1 MTDER
6 PVPVKTILVTIGLVV
21 AAVIALYLIRLL
33 AHIWMLLLVALFFA
47 VLLTP
52 PVDFVRRH
60 LRVSKGLATTLVIL
74 FGLGLIM
81 GMMYAF
87 IRPLVDETRD
97 FVDRFPTYVSDARA
111 GRGPVGRLVREYDLD
126 KRLEDN
132 RERLNQALE
141 GAGGSAVDV
150 ARRVFAGLVS
160 TLTIIVLAVL
170 MILYGPAMLASG
182 LGALSPPRRER
193 VRAVAVDCARALTGY
208 AMGNLLISL
217 IAGSVTFIALW
228 VFGVP
233 FRGVLALF
241 VAFADLIPLVGATL
255 GAIPTILVSF
265 LHSTTAG
272 IGMLIVYIVY
282 QQFENH
288 VLQVAI
294 MSKTVHIN
302 QLVVLVSVL
311 MGVELLGFLGA
322 LLAIPVAGVLQV
334 IVRDLWDHRAGRLKE
349 EPTVGADEVP
359 VSEVVAEREADAAPA
374 VDAPT
379 EAATD
384 APAEVATEA
393 PVEVAEARAEA
404 TKAAEA
410 EAKPPTEDAPRTD
423 GETDGRADG
432 ATDAE
437 ADGTTDGK
445 AEPPEPPID
454 EPGPDEAVEPTSGR
468 A

>member
-6 PVPVKTILVTIGLVV
+6 PVPVKTILVTIGLVL
-21 AAVIALYLIRLL
+21 AAGVALYLIRVL
-33 AHIWMLLLVALFFA
+33 AHIWTLLLVALFFA

-52 PVDFVRRH
+52 PVDFLRRH
-60 LRVSKGLATTLVIL
+60 LRMSKGLATTIVIL
-74 FGLGLIM
+74 AGLGLIA

-87 IRPLVDETRD
+87 IRPLVDQTQEFID
-97 FVDRFPTYVSDARA
+97 NFPTYVTDARA
-111 GRGPVGRLVREYDLD
+111 GRGPVGKLVRKYDLD
-126 KRLEDN
+126 QKLEEN
-132 RERLNQALE
+132 RDRLNQALE

-150 ARRVFAGLVS
+150 ARKVFAGIVS
-160 TLTIIVLAVL
+160 TLTILVLAIL
-170 MILYGPAMLASG
+170 MILYGPDMLTSG

-208 AMGNLLISL
+208 AMGNLLISV
-217 IAGSVTFIALW
+217 IAGTVTFVALW
-228 VFGVP
+228 AFGVP

-255 GAIPTILVSF
+255 GAIPTIMVSF

-311 MGVELLGFLGA
+311 VGVELLGFLGA

-334 IVRDLWDHRAGRLKE
+334 IVRDLWDHHAGRPKE
-349 EPTVGADEVP
+349 EPTIGVDEVP
-359 VSEVVAEREADAAPA
+359 VSEVAAEQHAEEEAEDEAKAAP
-374 VDAPT
+374 VAPQDEP
-379 EAATD
+379 EAEPAAPED
-384 APAEVATEA
+384 EVGAAPMAPADEPRAAPVAPAEEVGAA
-393 PVEVAEARAEA
+393 PV
-404 TKAAEA
+404 
-410 EAKPPTEDAPRTD
+410 APAD
-423 GETDGRADG
+423 ETAGS
-432 ATDAE
+432 
-437 ADGTTDGK
+437 DGK
-445 AEPPEPPID
+445 AEPEGPPID
-454 EPGPDEAVEPTSGR
+454 EPGPEEAVEPTSGR